1 MLVNASTVQI
11 EMFAA
16 YHPQRFALIYPDAF
30 FKRISTVRD
39 DANRMTA
46 ADSPIVTLLK
56 SAYAMQTAACFK
68 GNPLSISTTASH
80 EVWDVFRCSPERIHE
95 PLTPEQA
102 WAQREREMS
111 LEQSEAEMNY
121 NRNRARIKRP
131 AAKKRKVL
139 CADLQSKQALVPLL
153 YLRGLTNNQVASFFG
168 MTEAQVRSV
177 TGTLRT
183 MNDGR
188 GHKRRKESAVD
199 HMFDEEDRSKN
210 SRESLTKKMQ
220 SNFFISLY
228 CTLCEET
235 GLTTVDLKAFFTAEA
250 ILKKLT
256 VRTRLAFNVTGIDTA
271 ELWDTILKVI
281 QGLYLA
287 QRCPVCSFVS
297 FTRRDSGEFEDAP
310 ETDLF
315 PCPVGLAFADDTS
328 LAAFAEYMKSHLS
341 YVPDDDGALFE
352 RWADRHPESES
363 GSVDETSAD

>member
-1 MLVNASTVQI
+1 MTRGCPRSATTPRPQLGKGAKMDVAGLSTWQ
-11 EMFAA
+11 
-16 YHPQRFALIYPDAF
+16 
-30 FKRISTVRD
+30 TV
-39 DANRMTA
+39 TLKA
-46 ADSPIVTLLK
+46 AD
-56 SAYAMQTAACFK
+56 
-68 GNPLSISTTASH
+68 
-80 EVWDVFRCSPERIHE
+80 
-95 PLTPEQA
+95 
-102 WAQREREMS
+102 AQIRLMDE
-111 LEQSEAEMNY
+111 
-121 NRNRARIKRP
+121 
-131 AAKKRKVL
+131 
-139 CADLQSKQALVPLL
+139 
-153 YLRGLTNNQVASFFG
+153 
-168 MTEAQVRSV
+168 
-177 TGTLRT
+177 GT
-183 MNDGR
+183 
-188 GHKRRKESAVD
+188 
-199 HMFDEEDRSKN
+199 
-210 SRESLTKKMQ
+210 
-220 SNFFISLY
+220 
-228 CTLCEET
+228 
-235 GLTTVDLKAFFTAEA
+235 LTTVDLKAFFTAEA